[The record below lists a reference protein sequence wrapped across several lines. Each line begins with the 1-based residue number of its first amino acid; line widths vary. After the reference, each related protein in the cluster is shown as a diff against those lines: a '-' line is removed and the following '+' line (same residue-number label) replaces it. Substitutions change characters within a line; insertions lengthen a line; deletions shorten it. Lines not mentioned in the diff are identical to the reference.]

1 MGAKTAQK
9 INFTETRNLK
19 LFAQKHENHELINEK
34 QGEETSFLAKKQS
47 RANYGFRNKIPE
59 IAGWF
64 VLICVN
70 VGYDAIKQSE
80 FQQIAQ

>member
-19 LFAQKHENHELINEK
+19 LFAQKNENHELKNEK
-34 QGEETSFLAKKQS
+34 QGEKNSFLANKKEQS
-47 RANYGFRNKIPE
+47 RGLRNRTLE
-59 IAGWF
+59 ITGWF